1 MGMDSCSMHSQQFA
15 PKSCVVDNSPFSR
28 VSVNAI
34 TIRLFLRSHCYL
46 VTCYLWEFKEWN
58 HFALEC
64 LEKKRLWQRYQRAV
78 DGVKVIALC
87 ENWRRFWTVRKNR
100 KVSMI
105 ANGYTFVFNVLAES
119 GKSCLLTV
127 INVFSEMGVW
137 LGPWRETRRF
147 VL

>member
-1 MGMDSCSMHSQQFA
+1 
-15 PKSCVVDNSPFSR
+15 
-28 VSVNAI
+28 
-34 TIRLFLRSHCYL
+34 
-46 VTCYLWEFKEWN
+46 
-58 HFALEC
+58 
-64 LEKKRLWQRYQRAV
+64 
-78 DGVKVIALC
+78 
-87 ENWRRFWTVRKNR
+87 
-100 KVSMI
+100 MI